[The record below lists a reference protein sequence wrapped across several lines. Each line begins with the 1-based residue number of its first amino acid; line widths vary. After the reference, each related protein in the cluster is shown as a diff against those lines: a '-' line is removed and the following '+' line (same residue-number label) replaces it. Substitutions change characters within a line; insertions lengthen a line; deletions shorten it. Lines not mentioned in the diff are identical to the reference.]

1 MKIDLLTLVL
11 ALLFVIGLLG
21 IDSVTATE
29 TATQTGF
36 FTELPFNADTEK
48 S

>member
-1 MKIDLLTLVL
+1 MKIDLLNLVL
-11 ALLFVIGLLG
+11 ALLFVIGLLA
-21 IDSVTATE
+21 IDSV

-36 FTELPFNADTEK
+36 FTESHFNADTEK